1 MKTIFEQL
9 PDNLKK
15 VKPRSVSSKKRPASG
30 SRATSFLSATSSH
43 YSAESSRT
51 SGQETGSTKA
61 GKSSVTSAST
71 QPNLSFDN
79 NSLLPPEYSDPFSS
93 GFHFTPMDLSTPSS
107 DAAAAPGFQ
116 DTTHLLPPQAAG
128 AINPIHQFDAM
139 MFPSGDPL
147 AYPNQPRVD
156 FGDQRLGLHST
167 SPGGMPHHDPSQFY
181 LPHVYDNIEGQL
193 LGPLPPYMMQTQ
205 THPGF
210 GFPAA
215 MYSDPMLPMH
225 QIPQMSPSL
234 APQPYAHAHAH
245 AHAPNQPQPQ
255 FQHQSVRRIIH
266 PNRLQSQQPVPRR
279 RRPRNPEDLLANT
292 PWHGMLP
299 QHGVD

>member
-15 VKPRSVSSKKRPASG
+15 IKPRSTSSKKRPASG
-30 SRATSFLSATSSH
+30 SRTTSIMSTSSQSH
-43 YSAESSRT
+43 YSAEPSRT
-51 SGQETGSTKA
+51 QGHEMGSTKS
-61 GKSSVTSAST
+61 GKSPVTSPPPSISLDNEPM
-71 QPNLSFDN
+71 QP
-79 NSLLPPEYSDPFSS
+79 PGYGDPFSS
-93 GFHFTPMDLSTPSS
+93 GFQFSSLDLSTPS
-107 DAAAAPGFQ
+107 DPAGAPGFQ
-116 DTTHLLPPQAAG
+116 DTAHLLQQHASG
-128 AINPIHQFDAM
+128 ANNTIHQLDAL

-156 FGDQRLGLHST
+156 FVDQRMGTHGI

-181 LPHVYDNIEGQL
+181 MPNIYDNIEGQL

-210 GFPAA
+210 DFTNPI
-215 MYSDPMLPMH
+215 YTDPMLPM
-225 QIPQMSPSL
+225 QQMTHISPPL
-234 APQPYAHAHAH
+234 PPQPQPHA
-245 AHAPNQPQPQ
+245 QPQ
-255 FQHQSVRRIIH
+255 FQHQSVQRIIH
-266 PNRLQSQQPVPRR
+266 PNRLQQSQHPVQRR
-279 RRPRNPEDLLANT
+279 RRPRNPEELLANT